1 MDNQIIKT
9 SDATFHVPA
18 ISLANYIIKQAHTY
32 KLPLTSMKLQAIM
45 MLLEGATQAKFTL
58 PLCYYK
64 HYYVYSVTCY
74 LPEIYLA
81 FKNTP
86 NNLRIKSCVH
96 ADSNGNLINRPY
108 PELNFDQLDAS
119 IQDQKS
125 LIKSQLHKLI
135 LDLLKNQHIIDQIIK
150 PDIQNLPQSN
160 TSLISQMPEYNPGH
174 IAYLFIKNKDKI

>member
-86 NNLRIKSCVH
+86 NNLHIKSYIH
-96 ADSNGNLINRPY
+96 ADSNGNLISQPY
-108 PELNFDQLDAS
+108 PELDFDQLDAS

-125 LIKSQLHKLI
+125 SIKSQLHKLI

-174 IAYLFIKNKDKI
+174 IAYLFIKNKNKI